1 MKNQVSDC
9 DDTSCKSEGVL
20 SSCSKR
26 RKIEKLTGVRPE
38 LGVWVLF
45 VVVRGGCTPIERLK
59 TEIYDRE
66 SRLQWYM
73 VKGGVLRDF

>member
-1 MKNQVSDC
+1 M
-9 DDTSCKSEGVL
+9 GV
-20 SSCSKR
+20 
-26 RKIEKLTGVRPE
+26 GA
-38 LGVWVLF
+38 F

-73 VKGGVLRDF
+73 VKGGVLRDFLKVGKLVKLLILILNKGVLW